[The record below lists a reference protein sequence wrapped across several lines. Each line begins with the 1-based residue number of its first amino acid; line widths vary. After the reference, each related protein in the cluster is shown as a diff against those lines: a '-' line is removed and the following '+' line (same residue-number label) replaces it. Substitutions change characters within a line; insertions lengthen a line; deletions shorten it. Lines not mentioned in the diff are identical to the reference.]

1 MTEHDNQPWPR
12 GCLQVYTGNGKGKT
26 TAAFGLA
33 LRAAGRGMRTF
44 IGQLM
49 KGSEY
54 GELAG
59 AAALGDLITVEQLGS
74 AECIPLRDDPAPK
87 DVELARRGL
96 ARCREALLSGDYRIV
111 IVDEGCVAV
120 RFKLI
125 SEDDLLSLVD
135 DRPGDVEL
143 VITGRYAPR
152 SLLERA
158 DLVTEM
164 RDVKHYY
171 DTENLPARDGIER

>member
-1 MTEHDNQPWPR
+1 MINTDNEPWPR
-12 GCLQVYTGNGKGKT
+12 GCLQVYTGDGKGKT

-33 LRAAGRGMRTF
+33 LRAAGRGMKTF

-59 AAALGDLITVEQLGS
+59 VAALGDLITAEQLGS
-74 AECIPLRDDPAPK
+74 PECIPLRDEPAAE
-87 DVELARRGL
+87 DLELAQSGL

-111 IVDEGCVAV
+111 VVDEGCVAV
-120 RFKLI
+120 HFKLI
-125 SEDDLLSLVD
+125 TEAQLLSLVD
-135 DRPGDVEL
+135 DRPDGVEL
-143 VITGRYAPR
+143 VITGRYAPQ
-152 SLLERA
+152 SILDRA

>member
-1 MTEHDNQPWPR
+1 MSEIENRPWPR
-12 GCLQVYTGNGKGKT
+12 GCVQVYTGNGKGKT

-44 IGQLM
+44 VGQLM

-59 AAALGDLITVEQLGS
+59 AAMLGGLVTVEQLGS
-74 AECIPLRDDPAPK
+74 PECIPLREQPHAR
-87 DVELARRGL
+87 DVEAARVGL
-96 ARCREALLSGDYRIV
+96 ERCREAMLSGDYRIV

-120 RFKLI
+120 HFKLV
-125 SEDDLLSLVD
+125 SEDELLSLVD
-135 DRPGDVEL
+135 ARPDEVEL
-143 VITGRYAPR
+143 IVTGRWAPE
-152 SLLERA
+152 SLIARA

-164 RDVKHYY
+164 NNVKHYF
-171 DTENLPARDGIER
+171 DSAQLAARDGIER

>member
-1 MTEHDNQPWPR
+1 MSALENQPWPR

-33 LRAAGRGMRTF
+33 LRAAGRGLRTY

-74 AECIPLRDDPAPK
+74 PECIPLRDEPAAK
-87 DVELARRGL
+87 DVELARQGL
-96 ARCREALLSGDYRIV
+96 DRCLQALLSGDYRIV
-111 IVDEGCVAV
+111 IVDEGCVSV
-120 RFKLI
+120 HFGLI
-125 SEDDLLSLVD
+125 DEADLLALAD
-135 DRPGDVEL
+135 ARPADIEL
-143 VITGRYAPR
+143 VITGRYAPE
-152 SLLERA
+152 SLLDRA

-164 RDVKHYY
+164 REVKHYY
-171 DTENLPARDGIER
+171 DTENLQARDGIER